1 MSGFNPLTGRFEGRF
16 MQEAPMQE
24 APMQEAP
31 PPMMAPVTP
40 QEPVAQVEPLPEP
53 AVIEPP
59 VPPPVQYSD
68 DFGGRGQEQL
78 GLPAITGIEEILSG
92 MGGFP
97 NKPNIPDFKPLTP
110 EEQIARYGET
120 QYGMA
125 GPLPKGYYSGPAD
138 GAYRYG
144 EGPYAEETQKY
155 LDSIGMTA
163 DEFAGPR
170 PSNELPLI
178 DLLAGPPPIGGTS
191 VPYELPA
198 SDLPSQAPPDSPIY
212 DGPSL
217 TPFMGDIE
225 PATPSDTIVGGPIQ
239 GTPFGGIGGI
249 FGGGRPFGGGSPVG
263 GLNSGI
269 GSFLRPII
277 NEVTRNKDQK
287 LQEKISPYIDEVTQL
302 TQNTFPEVN
311 FSGQGQNVFTDYPA
325 FLNQKDFGNFLK

>member
-1 MSGFNPLTGRFEGRF
+1 MSGFNPLTGRFEGYKL
-16 MQEAPMQE
+16 E

-78 GLPAITGIEEILSG
+78 GLPAIKMIEDMLSG
-92 MGGFP
+92 SRGFP
-97 NKPNIPDFKPLTP
+97 NKPNIPD
-110 EEQIARYGET
+110 
-120 QYGMA
+120 
-125 GPLPKGYYSGPAD
+125 
-138 GAYRYG
+138 
-144 EGPYAEETQKY
+144 
-155 LDSIGMTA
+155 
-163 DEFAGPR
+163 
-170 PSNELPLI
+170 LI
-178 DLLAGPPPIGGTS
+178 NG
-191 VPYELPA
+191 
-198 SDLPSQAPPDSPIY
+198 
-212 DGPSL
+212 
-217 TPFMGDIE
+217 IE
-225 PATPSDTIVGGPIQ
+225 PATPVDPIVGGPIQ
-239 GTPFGGIGGI
+239 GTPFGGMGGI

-325 FLNQKDFGNFLK
+325 FFNQKDFGNFFK

>member
-1 MSGFNPLTGRFEGRF
+1 VSYLNPLTGRFEGRF

-24 APMQEAP
+24 APP
-31 PPMMAPVTP
+31 LMMAPVTP

-78 GLPAITGIEEILSG
+78 GLPAIKGIKDILSG
-92 MGGFP
+92 
-97 NKPNIPDFKPLTP
+97 IPDIKPLTP
-110 EEQIARYGET
+110 EEQIAQYGET
-120 QYGMA
+120 QYGMT
-125 GPLPKGYYSGPAD
+125 GPLPKGYYAGPAD
-138 GAYRYG
+138 GVYRYG
-144 EGPYAEETQKY
+144 EGPFAEETQKY

-163 DEFAGPR
+163 DEFAGPK
-170 PSNELPLI
+170 PSSDFPPFT
-178 DLLAGPPPIGGTS
+178 DLLGGLPPIGGSS

-198 SDLPSQAPPDSPIY
+198 SDLPYQAPPDSPVY

-225 PATPSDTIVGGPIQ
+225 PATPVNPALGGSHALPNF
-239 GTPFGGIGGI
+239 PFGGMGGI
-249 FGGGRPFGGGSPVG
+249 FGKGRLFGGGSPVG

-277 NEVTRNKDQK
+277 NEVKRNKDQK

-325 FLNQKDFGNFLK
+325 FLNQKDFGNFR